1 MAFERLTGS
10 LQEVIERIE
19 DYGSSTAEYFKLRLF
34 KSAMKFS
41 TALVNMLVL
50 GFISFLF
57 LIFISIGGAL
67 YLSSQIGNPFSGF
80 LIVGSVYLL
89 ILLLVIFFGK
99 GFIEQKMLLKFSDLL
114 IEEDEY
120 DPKKMAEENL
130 KEEKFEESLDGRLN
144 DNPEFRLENKLAAE
158 ESLLTPI
165 NEKSNL

>member
-10 LQEVIERIE
+10 LQTVIERIE

-67 YLSSQIGNPFSGF
+67 YLSSLIGNTFSGF
-80 LIVGSVYLL
+80 LIVGVLYLL
-89 ILLLVIFFGK
+89 ILLLVLFFGK

-120 DPKKMAEENL
+120 DPKKIAEEDL
-130 KEEKFEESLDGRLN
+130 QEERLEERIEDKLEEESI
-144 DNPEFRLENKLAAE
+144 
-158 ESLLTPI
+158 LTPI
-165 NEKSNL
+165 NEK

>member
-1 MAFERLTGS
+1 MAFESLTENLNRL
-10 LQEVIERIE
+10 IDRIE
-19 DYGSSTAEYFKLRLF
+19 DYGSSTAEYYKLRLF

-67 YLSSQIGNPFSGF
+67 YISSVIGNPFSGF

-120 DPKKMAEENL
+120 DPKKIAEENL
-130 KEEKFEESLDGRLN
+130 NEDFIEE
-144 DNPEFRLENKLAAE
+144 RLEMGDNVV
-158 ESLLTPI
+158 STPPI
-165 NEKSNL
+165 NEKSIG

>member
-1 MAFERLTGS
+1 MAFESLTEN
-10 LQEVIERIE
+10 LNRVIDKIE
-19 DYGSSTAEYFKLRLF
+19 DYGSSTAEYYKLSLF

-41 TALVNMLVL
+41 TSLVNMLVL

-67 YLSSQIGNPFSGF
+67 YLSSVIGNPFSGF

-114 IEEDEY
+114 IDDDEY
-120 DPKKMAEENL
+120 DPKKIAEENL
-130 KEEKFEESLDGRLN
+130 KEDFIDE
-144 DNPEFRLENKLAAE
+144 RLEMEDDLI
-158 ESLLTPI
+158 STPI
-165 NEKSNL
+165 NEKSIG